1 MSRWKS
7 WIKGL
12 WTFLFVLSLIAP
24 AQAQEGLKVE
34 VNEYSY
40 EFAQSIDFRLVAE
53 APKPVNRVY
62 LIYTLSQ
69 SGILHKQV
77 PKFTPGTL
85 VEASWKWELG
95 RGALPPGTLVKYYWR
110 LEAEDGT
117 VFKTEIISF
126 RYEDNRFKWRSLQ
139 SGPITLYWYKGTR
152 DSARALLEAATAAL
166 KRIQEDIGIEFQ
178 GPINIYIYGSGG
190 DLRSVIPP
198 RSQVFDEATVTLG
211 MVLSE
216 DTIVVLGTASDVE
229 KIIAHELSHL
239 VVGKVTES
247 PLASALP
254 RWLDE
259 GLAMYA
265 EGELPARNLLALR
278 RALSEDKLIS
288 VRSLSSYVGDP
299 EKVDLFYAEAYSLI
313 EFLLAEYGKEKMRE
327 FLVQFANGAT
337 QEEALERVY
346 GLSIDELDA
355 KWRRYLRKKYGPSP
369 RPSTPS
375 LPCSLPLGLGVAG
388 AIGVLVLRR
397 KGSLPARE

>member
-12 WTFLFVLSLIAP
+12 WVLLLVFSLIAP

-53 APKPVNRVY
+53 APKPINRVY
-62 LIYTLSQ
+62 LIYTLGQ
-69 SGILHKQV
+69 SGILRKQV
-77 PKFTPGTL
+77 PEFTPGTL
-85 VEASWKWELG
+85 VEAKWKWELG
-95 RGALPPGTLVKYYWR
+95 RGALPPGTLIKYYWR
-110 LEAEDGT
+110 LEAGDGT
-117 VFKTEIISF
+117 VFKTGIVSF

-139 SGPITLYWYKGTR
+139 SDPITLYWYKGTQ

-190 DLRSVIPP
+190 DMRSVVPP

-229 KIIAHELSHL
+229 KVIAHELSHL
-239 VVGKVTES
+239 VVGKVVES
-247 PLASALP
+247 PLASDLP

-278 RALSEDKLIS
+278 KALSEDELIS

-327 FLVQFANGAT
+327 FLAQFANGAT
-337 QEEALERVY
+337 QEEALEGVY

-355 KWRRYLRKKYGPSP
+355 KWRIYLRKKYSPSP

-397 KGSLPARE
+397 RGSLPAQK